1 MSVSRKYKRNRN
13 YRKKRNSRKLKRA
26 GGGIIDTGGLFNHE
40 KNYKI
45 TKDKVIKLIG
55 DGNIY
60 IWEEEINSRQEEE
73 INSRQEDQSITP
85 NLIKQNTNPNEIP
98 KENPKDMFIYFP
110 NALMRYVP
118 DVVSNVLRQSN
129 IPTRNHPVETR
140 NLSNAIILNE
150 GLEEIYTNIVDE
162 NKFGNFYT
170 TVVDKFQPEIYYVMK
185 NEDKEINY
193 NDIVENGEFKP
204 DISGTLITNFR
215 NKFGIMVGNDT
226 EAEEDRKLYVK
237 SLAWAHN
244 FKFIVENYLPTFFD
258 RDTNF
263 FNIRNDRY
271 KIQSQY
277 DEDKRKYQNFL
288 SMQLNARQMAR
299 DRYNELMNKWRKE
312 NKGTY
317 WDSKYNPLNIP
328 FKKSETGGRKTRKRR
343 KSKKSKHSKKSR
355 RSRRRH

>member
-26 GGGIIDTGGLFNHE
+26 GGGIIDTEGLFNHE
-40 KNYKI
+40 KNYNI
-45 TKDKVIKLIG
+45 TKDKVIELIG

-60 IWEEEINSRQEEE
+60 IWEEE

-110 NALMRYVP
+110 NALMRDVP
-118 DVVSNVLRQSN
+118 AVVSNVLRQSN
-129 IPTRNHPVETR
+129 IPTRNHPAETR
-140 NLSNAIILNE
+140 NLSNAIIINE

-162 NKFGNFYT
+162 NKFGKFYT
-170 TVVDKFQPEIYYVMK
+170 IVFNKFHPEIYYVMK
-185 NEDKEINY
+185 NTDGTETNY

-226 EAEEDRKLYVK
+226 EAEEDRLLYVK

-263 FNIRNDRY
+263 FNVRNDRY

-288 SMQLNARQMAR
+288 DIQVKAGQMTQKR
-299 DRYNELMNKWRKE
+299 HNELMNKWRKE

-317 WDSKYNPLNIP
+317 WDSKYNLLNNP

>member
-73 INSRQEDQSITP
+73 INSRQEEEINSRQEDQSITP

-129 IPTRNHPVETR
+129 IPTRNHPAETR
-140 NLSNAIILNE
+140 NFWRALFE
-150 GLEEIYTNIVDE
+150 
-162 NKFGNFYT
+162 
-170 TVVDKFQPEIYYVMK
+170 VVLGKGESH
-185 NEDKEINY
+185 
-193 NDIVENGEFKP
+193 VENHFTP
-204 DISGTLITNFR
+204 
-215 NKFGIMVGNDT
+215 
-226 EAEEDRKLYVK
+226 A
-237 SLAWAHN
+237 
-244 FKFIVENYLPTFFD
+244 
-258 RDTNF
+258 
-263 FNIRNDRY
+263 
-271 KIQSQY
+271 
-277 DEDKRKYQNFL
+277 FL
-288 SMQLNARQMAR
+288 S
-299 DRYNELMNKWRKE
+299 
-312 NKGTY
+312 
-317 WDSKYNPLNIP
+317 
-328 FKKSETGGRKTRKRR
+328 
-343 KSKKSKHSKKSR
+343 
-355 RSRRRH
+355 